1 MSSSISLLLCSNK
14 RCFPGFKNVTRLNT
28 DTFYLLVSVLTGF
41 DCMSVST
48 FKVARHSIFEGI
60 PSIFGPLILN
70 YNPL

>member
-41 DCMSVST
+41 DCM
-48 FKVARHSIFEGI
+48 FF
-60 PSIFGPLILN
+60 PLLRWLDTVFLKGN
-70 YNPL
+70 LPYLDLLS